1 MSSLQIGSWPF
12 LSHSVT
18 SEALASLG
26 ALVSSQGSSHGYV
39 CWGGLWEEKKK
50 EKKTNSSKVFYYKTD
65 LSSFMATKVA

>member
-39 CWGGLWEEKKK
+39 CWGDYGKKK
-50 EKKTNSSKVFYYKTD
+50 KKKRRIVQKCFTIKQT
-65 LSSFMATKVA
+65 

>member
-39 CWGGLWEEKKK
+39 CWGDYGKKK
-50 EKKTNSSKVFYYKTD
+50 KKKTNSSKVFYYKTD
-65 LSSFMATKVA
+65 LSAFMATKVA